1 MSGEHQHEAGTIMQ
15 VADSYNLSKSE
26 IDFTAPARD
35 RHALPGVLPAD
46 VQRLVSASLSEGT
59 KRGYQNDIAQFEEW
73 GGTIPASP
81 ETVAAYLAYLSGT
94 HKTATIVRRVTALSK
109 AHEATG
115 APNPTK
121 SEIVKATMRGIKRTI
136 GTASREAK
144 PVLREDLFQM
154 LDCMGNSTRDMRD
167 KALLLLGFAGA
178 FRRSELV
185 GLDVADIEHVRQ
197 GIVVTLCRS
206 KTDQNGAGRKIG
218 IPFGRSKWC
227 PVKQLADWLD
237 HAKIETGPLFRGI
250 NRHGHIAE
258 QRLSG
263 EAVCVIVKQ
272 RAEAAGFDPIGYSGH
287 SLRAGL
293 ATSAAMAGASAWK
306 IRQQTGHASDAML
319 NRYIRDG
326 DMFTSNAAGAVL

>member
-1 MSGEHQHEAGTIMQ
+1 MTFDLHTDTMTM
-15 VADSYNLSKSE
+15 VATSHGS
-26 IDFTAPARD
+26 
-35 RHALPGVLPAD
+35 LPSVLPAD
-46 VQRLVSASLSEGT
+46 VQRLISASLSEGT
-59 KRGYQNDIAQFEEW
+59 KRGYQNDIAQFEAW

-81 ETVAAYLAYLSGT
+81 ETIAAYLAHLSST
-94 HKTATIVRRVTALSK
+94 HKTATIVRRITALSK
-109 AHEATG
+109 AHEAIG
-115 APNPTK
+115 ASNPTK

-154 LDCMGNSTRDMRD
+154 LECMSNSTKDMRD

-185 GLDVADIEHVRQ
+185 SLDVADIEHVRQ
-197 GIVVTLCRS
+197 GIVVTLRRS
-206 KTDQNGAGRKIG
+206 KTDQTGTGRKIG

-227 PVKQLADWLD
+227 PVKSLTDWLA
-237 HAKIETGPLFRGI
+237 HAKIDTGPLFRGI
-250 NRHGHIAE
+250 NRHGHFAD

-263 EAVCVIVKQ
+263 EAVCVIIKQ
-272 RAEAAGFDPIGYSGH
+272 RAEAAGFDPTGYSGH

>member
-1 MSGEHQHEAGTIMQ
+1 MFTEHQTVVPIVQSDDMLP
-15 VADSYNLSKSE
+15 S
-26 IDFTAPARD
+26 
-35 RHALPGVLPAD
+35 ALPSD
-46 VQRLVSASLSEGT
+46 VQRLIAASLSEGT
-59 KRGYQNDIAQFEEW
+59 KRGYQQDIAHFEAW
-73 GGTIPASP
+73 GASIPASA
-81 ETVAAYLAYLSGT
+81 ETIAAYVADLAKAY
-94 HKTATIVRRVTALSK
+94 KTATIVRRVTALSK
-109 AHEATG
+109 AHDAMG
-115 APNPTK
+115 AANPTK
-121 SEIVKATMRGIKRTI
+121 SELVRATLRGIKRTN

-144 PVLREDLFQM
+144 PILREDLFQM
-154 LDCMGNSTRDMRD
+154 LDCIGDSTKDTRD

-185 GLDVADIEHVRQ
+185 GLDVSAIEHVRQ
-197 GIVVTLCRS
+197 GLVVTLRRS

-250 NRHGHIAE
+250 NRHGHVAE

-272 RAEAAGFDPIGYSGH
+272 RAEAGGFDPTGYSGH

>member
-1 MSGEHQHEAGTIMQ
+1 MFAERQTVVSIVQSDDILT
-15 VADSYNLSKSE
+15 S
-26 IDFTAPARD
+26 
-35 RHALPGVLPAD
+35 VLTGD
-46 VQRLVSASLSEGT
+46 VQRFIAASLSDGT
-59 KRGYQNDIAQFEEW
+59 KKGYQQDIAHFEAW
-73 GGTIPASP
+73 GGSIPASA
-81 ETVAAYLAYLSGT
+81 ETIAAYLADIATSY
-94 HKTATIVRRVTALSK
+94 KTATIVRRVTGLSK
-109 AHEATG
+109 AHDAMG
-115 APNPTK
+115 AANPTK
-121 SEIVKATMRGIKRTI
+121 SELVRATLRGIKRTL

-144 PVLREDLFQM
+144 PILREDLFQI
-154 LDCMGNSTRDMRD
+154 LEGIGDSAKDMRD

-197 GIVVTLCRS
+197 GIVVTLRRS

-218 IPFGRSKWC
+218 VPFGRSKWC
-227 PVKQLADWLD
+227 PVKQLADWLE
-237 HAKIETGPLFRGI
+237 HADIEIGPLFRGI

-272 RAEAAGFDPIGYSGH
+272 RAEAAGFDPTGYSGH

-326 DMFTSNAAGAVL
+326 EMFTSNAAGAVL

>member
-1 MSGEHQHEAGTIMQ
+1 MFAERQTVVPVVQSDDM
-15 VADSYNLSKSE
+15 
-26 IDFTAPARD
+26 
-35 RHALPGVLPAD
+35 LPSVLPSD
-46 VQRLVSASLSEGT
+46 VQRLVAASLSEGT
-59 KRGYQNDIAQFEEW
+59 KRGYQKDIAHFEAW
-73 GGTIPASP
+73 GGIIPAP
-81 ETVAAYLAYLSGT
+81 AETIAAYLADLATSY
-94 HKTATIVRRVTALSK
+94 KTATIVRRVTALSK
-109 AHEATG
+109 AHDAMG
-115 APNPTK
+115 AANPTK
-121 SEIVKATMRGIKRTI
+121 SELVRATLRGIKRTN

-144 PVLREDLFQM
+144 PILREDLFQM
-154 LDCMGNSTRDMRD
+154 LDCMGHGTKDMRD

-185 GLDVADIEHVRQ
+185 GLDVADIDHVRQ
-197 GIVVTLCRS
+197 GIVVTLRRS

-250 NRHGHIAE
+250 NRHGHVTE

-272 RAEAAGFDPIGYSGH
+272 RAEAAGFDPTGYSGH

-306 IRQQTGHASDAML
+306 IRQQTGHASDTML

-326 DMFTSNAAGAVL
+326 DMFVGNAAGTIL

>member
-1 MSGEHQHEAGTIMQ
+1 MFVERKAAAMTTVPINQ
-15 VADSYNLSKSE
+15 
-26 IDFTAPARD
+26 
-35 RHALPGVLPAD
+35 ALPSVLSED
-46 VQRLVSASLSEGT
+46 VQRLVAASLSDGT
-59 KRGYQNDIAQFEEW
+59 KRGYQNDIDHFEAW
-73 GGTIPASP
+73 GGVIPASS
-81 ETVAAYLAYLSGT
+81 EMIATYLAELSAT
-94 HKTATIVRRVTALSK
+94 YKTATIVRRVTALSK

-121 SEIVKATMRGIKRTI
+121 SEIVKATLRGIKRTN

-154 LDCMGNSTRDMRD
+154 LDCMGDSAKDMRD

-185 GLDVADIEHVRQ
+185 SLNVADLEHVRQ
-197 GIVVTLCRS
+197 GIIVTLRRS
-206 KTDQNGAGRKIG
+206 KTDQEGRGRKIG
-218 IPFGRSKWC
+218 IPFGRLRWC
-227 PVKQLADWLD
+227 PVRQLAEWLEN
-237 HAKIETGPLFRGI
+237 ASIQNGPLFRSV
-250 NRHGHIAE
+250 NRHGQVAS

-272 RAEAAGFDPIGYSGH
+272 RTEAAGFDPSAYSGH

-293 ATSAAMAGASAWK
+293 ATSAAIAGASAWK
-306 IRQQTGHASDAML
+306 IRQQTGHSSDAML

>member
-1 MSGEHQHEAGTIMQ
+1 MFAEQQT
-15 VADSYNLSKSE
+15 VVPVVKS
-26 IDFTAPARD
+26 DD
-35 RHALPGVLPAD
+35 MLPSVLPSD
-46 VQRLVSASLSEGT
+46 VQRLIAASLSDGT
-59 KRGYQNDIAQFEEW
+59 KRGYQQDLAHFEAW
-73 GGTIPASP
+73 GGSIPASAD
-81 ETVAAYLAYLSGT
+81 TIAVYLADLANAY
-94 HKTATIVRRVTALSK
+94 KTATIVRRVTALSK
-109 AHEATG
+109 AHDATG
-115 APNPTK
+115 AANPTK
-121 SEIVKATMRGIKRTI
+121 SELVRATMRGIKRTN
-136 GTASREAK
+136 GTATREAK
-144 PVLREDLFQM
+144 PILREDLFQM
-154 LDCMGNSTRDMRD
+154 LDCIGDSTKDMRD

-185 GLDVADIEHVRQ
+185 GLDVSDIEHVRQ
-197 GIVVTLCRS
+197 GIVVTLRRS

-227 PVKQLADWLD
+227 PVKQLADWLE

-272 RAEAAGFDPIGYSGH
+272 RTEAAGFDPTGYSGH